1 MANKKN
7 KNMKITV
14 EQQMTMNRAISRD
27 IEISNGMRINHHK
40 VHKTAKDY
48 NRQKA
53 KRFEWAE

>member
-1 MANKKN
+1 MAKN
-7 KNMKITV
+7 KNNKMKITV
-14 EQQMTMNRAISRD
+14 DQQMTMNRAVSRD
-27 IEISNGMRINHHK
+27 IEISSGMRINHHK